1 MATVYD
7 KLLQL
12 PLFQGLTLKN
22 FTNILGKVTFHFD
35 NCEPDTPLAEQG
47 ELCKRLTFILDG
59 TVTKRTR
66 MEGTVSMMVEETFSA
81 PYIFELSSLFG
92 KDTIY
97 RSSYLSATKVS
108 TMVMHKRFLLE
119 ELNAYPIVDMNYRN
133 IMSAQVQE
141 LSRRLWSAPAPTAEG
156 RLAAFFLNHVERAEG
171 EKVFYI
177 QKADL
182 ASFTNE
188 SFSKITST
196 LAALQNQGL
205 LTYFRGVL
213 TIPDAAKLLELI
225 HPTENQQGI

>member
-12 PLFQGLTLKN
+12 PLFQGLTLN
-22 FTNILGKVTFHFD
+22 DFTNILGKVTFHFD
-35 NCEPDTPLAEQG
+35 NCEPETLLAKQG
-47 ELCKRLTFILDG
+47 ELCKRLTFIVDG
-59 TVTKRTR
+59 EVTKCTKI
-66 MEGTVSMMVEETFSA
+66 EGDVSMEVEETFEA

-97 RSSYLSATKVS
+97 RSSYRTASKAN

-141 LSRRLWSAPAPTAEG
+141 LIRRLWSSPAPTSEG
-156 RLAAFFLNHVERAEG
+156 RLAAFFLHHVERAEG
-171 EKVFYI
+171 KKVFYI
-177 QKADL
+177 RKADL
-182 ASFTNE
+182 ASFTND
-188 SFSKITST
+188 SFSKISST
-196 LAALQNQGL
+196 LASLQDQGL

>member
-12 PLFQGLTLKN
+12 PLFQGLTLKD

-35 NCEPDTPLAEQG
+35 NCEPETLLAAQG

-59 TVTKRTR
+59 TITKRTKV
-66 MEGTVSMMVEETFSA
+66 EGEVPMVVEETFTA

-92 KDTIY
+92 KDTVY
-97 RSSYLSATKVS
+97 RSSYFSTTKAS

-141 LSRRLWSAPAPTAEG
+141 LSRRLWSPPAPTPEG
-156 RLAAFFLNHVERAEG
+156 RLAAFFLHHVERAEG
-171 EKVFYI
+171 EKVFHI
-177 QKADL
+177 QKTDL

-188 SFSKITST
+188 SFSRISAMLTS
-196 LAALQNQGL
+196 LQKQGL
-205 LTYFRGVL
+205 LTYARGVL
-213 TIPDAAKLLELI
+213 TITDASKLLEL
-225 HPTENQQGI
+225 